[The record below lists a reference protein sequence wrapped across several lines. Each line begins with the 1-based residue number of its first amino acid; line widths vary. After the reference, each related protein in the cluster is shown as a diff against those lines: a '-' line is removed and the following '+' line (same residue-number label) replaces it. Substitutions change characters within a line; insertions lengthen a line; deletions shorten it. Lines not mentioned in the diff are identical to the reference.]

1 MPEDQT
7 VVCGMALGY
16 EDTTAPINALRTV
29 RAPLED
35 WVRKL
40 ED

>member
-7 VVCGMALGY
+7 VVCCMALGY

-35 WVRKL
+35 CVRKL